1 MKIKL
6 NELPFKKESMSKL
19 FSDEA
24 LDFHHDKHHA
34 AYVNKLNELI
44 KDSDFEKMSLE
55 ALVKKAEGPMS
66 QNASQVYNHDFF
78 WKCISEDGGAEPGE
92 KLSKQ
97 LRKYF
102 GSYDTFI
109 EKFTKAAMTL
119 FGSGWV
125 WLAMNKDDSLEILQL
140 PNSGTPITLDKKP
153 LLCLDVWEHSYY
165 IDYRNDRAKYVE
177 AFMQVIDWEFVSSQ
191 L

>member
-1 MKIKL
+1 
-6 NELPFKKESMSKL
+6 
-19 FSDEA
+19 
-24 LDFHHDKHHA
+24 
-34 AYVNKLNELI
+34 
-44 KDSDFEKMSLE
+44 
-55 ALVKKAEGPMS
+55 MS
-66 QNASQVYNHDFF
+66 QNAAQVYNHDFF
-78 WKCISEDGGAEPGE
+78 WKCISEEDGNEPGE
-92 KLSKQ
+92 KLRKE

-109 EKFTKAAMTL
+109 DKFSQAALTL

-153 LLCLDVWEHSYY
+153 LLCIDVWEHSYY
-165 IDYRNDRAKYVE
+165 IDYRNDRAKYIE
-177 AFMQVIDWEFVSSQ
+177 AFMQAVDWEFVSSN